1 MGLGQ
6 ALTSASTGLHAT
18 QSALSLIAG
27 NIANA
32 NTPGYVKKTST
43 LVAEAAGNI
52 TIGVRISAVNRE
64 LDTYLQRQIRTE
76 TSGGSYASTRADYYS
91 RLQDVFGQPGAAN
104 ALESVYNDFSAATQ
118 ALATSPDST
127 AARYGVLT
135 KGQTLAQHLNGMTA
149 DIQGL
154 RSDAEAGL
162 GDAVQQAN
170 DAMRQIASINLQL
183 GQANTEDATTAVL
196 RDTRDAAIDKLSTL
210 MNVKVIPTDNNKINI
225 FTTTGTQL
233 VGDTAAVLTF
243 NSQGSLSANSIW
255 NADPTKSG
263 TGTIL
268 LNTGTNTN
276 VDLIAANAFGSGK
289 IGALVEMRDHI
300 LVDAQAQVDQVAAGL
315 ASALSDHTT
324 AGTAATVLS
333 QKGFDVDVGSLLPGN
348 TAQLTYTDSTGTKHD
363 VTIMRVDDTRVLPL
377 NNNATPNPNDK
388 VVGVD
393 FSQGMASVIA
403 QISSA
408 LGTTGLKFSNPS
420 GNILRVLDDGAGGQ
434 VKVNSLSATSTV
446 TSLTSGGPEVPLFL
460 DGTTAYSGSITNLG
474 NQSTGLAGRIAIN
487 PALIADPT
495 RLVVYQTSPLTNAGD
510 STRPNF
516 LVDRLTN
523 AVLNFSPQAGVG
535 TVAAPYSS
543 TLTSY
548 MQQMISQ
555 QGDAAAN
562 AKSLNDGQQ
571 VVVNSLQQR
580 FASQSNVSIDEEM
593 SNLLKLQ
600 TAYGANARVMTAIK
614 DMLNQLM
621 QM

>member
-6 ALTSASTGLHAT
+6 ALTSASTGLQAT

-43 LVAEAAGNI
+43 LVAAAAGNL

-91 RLQDVFGQPGAAN
+91 RLQDVFGQPGADN
-104 ALESVYNDFSAATQ
+104 ALETVYNDFSSATQ
-118 ALATSPDST
+118 ALATSPDSA
-127 AARYGVLT
+127 AARYDVLT

-170 DAMRQIASINLQL
+170 DAMKQIASINIQL
-183 GQANTEDATTAVL
+183 GQSNTEDATTATL

-210 MNVKVIPTDNNKINI
+210 MNIKVIPTDNNKINI

-233 VGDTAAVLTF
+233 VGDTAATLIF
-243 NSQGSLSANSIW
+243 NSQGSLSANSAW
-255 NADPTKSG
+255 NADPTKSS

-268 LNTGTNTN
+268 LNSGTNTN
-276 VDLIAANAFGSGK
+276 VDLIAANAFGSGT
-289 IGALVEMRDHI
+289 IGALVEMRDHT
-300 LVDAQAQVDQVAAGL
+300 LVDAQAQVDQIAAGL

-324 AGTAATVLS
+324 AGTPATNLS
-333 QKGFDVDVGSLLPGN
+333 QNGFDVDVGSLLPGN
-348 TAQLTYTDSTGTKHD
+348 TAQLTYTDNTGAKHD
-363 VTIMRVDDTRVLPL
+363 ITIMRVDDTRVLPL
-377 NNNATPNPNDK
+377 SNTATPNPNDK

-393 FSQGMASVIA
+393 FSKGMASVIA
-403 QISSA
+403 QINSA
-408 LGTTGLKFSNPS
+408 VGTTGLKFSNPS
-420 GNILRVLDDGAGGQ
+420 GNTLRVLDDGAGGQ
-434 VKVNSLSATSTV
+434 VRVNSLSATSTV

-460 DGTTAYSGSITNLG
+460 DGTTPYSGSITNLG

-495 RLVVYQTSPLTNAGD
+495 RLVVYQTSPLTAAGD

-523 AVLNFSPQAGVG
+523 GVLNFSPQAGVG
-535 TVAAPYSS
+535 TVAAPYVS

-562 AKSLNDGQQ
+562 ADSLNQGQQ
-571 VVVNSLQQR
+571 VVVNTLQQR
-580 FASQSNVSIDEEM
+580 FADESNVNIDEEM

-600 TAYGANARVMTAIK
+600 TAYGANARVMTTIK
-614 DMLNQLM
+614 DMLAQLM

>member
-6 ALTSASTGLHAT
+6 ALTSAGTGLRAT

-32 NTPGYVKKTST
+32 ETPGYVKKTST
-43 LVAEAAGNI
+43 LVASAAGNL
-52 TIGVRISAVNRE
+52 TIGVRISSVNRE
-64 LDTYLQRQIRTE
+64 LDQYLQRQIRTE
-76 TSGGSYASTRADYYS
+76 TSGGNYASTRADYYS

-104 ALESVYNDFSAATQ
+104 ALESVFNDFSSATQ
-118 ALATSPDST
+118 SLATSPDSA

-135 KGQTLAQHLNGMTA
+135 TAQTLAQHLNGMTA

-183 GQANTEDATTAVL
+183 GQANVEDATTAVL

-210 MNVKVIPTDNNKINI
+210 MNIKVIPTDNNKINI
-225 FTTTGTQL
+225 FTNSGTQL

-243 NSQGSLSANSIW
+243 NSQGSLSANSLW

-268 LNTGTNTN
+268 LHTGTNTS

-300 LVDAQAQVDQVAAGL
+300 LVDAQAQVDQIAAGL
-315 ASALSDHTT
+315 ARALSDRTT
-324 AGTAATVLS
+324 AGTPATS
-333 QKGFDVDVGSLLPGN
+333 GGQTGFDVDVGSLLPGN
-348 TAQLTYTDSTGTKHD
+348 TVQLSYTDSTGATKQ

-377 NNNATPNPNDK
+377 DNNATPNPNDK

-393 FSQGMASVIA
+393 FSQGMGSVIA
-403 QISSA
+403 QISAA

-420 GNILRVLDDGAGGQ
+420 GTTLRVLDDGAGGQ
-434 VKVNSLSATSTV
+434 VDVNALSATSTV
-446 TSLTSGGPEVPLFL
+446 TSLTSGGAEVPLFL
-460 DGTTAYSGSITNLG
+460 DGTNPYSGAITNLG
-474 NQSTGLAGRIAIN
+474 NQSTGLAGRIAVN

-523 AVLNFSPQAGVG
+523 GVLDFSPQAGVG
-535 TVAAPYSS
+535 TVSAPYSS

-555 QGDAAAN
+555 QGDAAEN
-562 AKSLNDGQQ
+562 ADSLNQGQQ

-580 FASQSNVSIDEEM
+580 FADQSSVNIDEEM
-593 SNLLKLQ
+593 ANLLKLQ
-600 TAYGANARVMTAIK
+600 TAYGANARVMSAIK
-614 DMLNQLM
+614 DMLNQLL

>member
-1 MGLGQ
+1 
-6 ALTSASTGLHAT
+6 
-18 QSALSLIAG
+18 
-27 NIANA
+27 
-32 NTPGYVKKTST
+32 
-43 LVAEAAGNI
+43 
-52 TIGVRISAVNRE
+52 
-64 LDTYLQRQIRTE
+64 
-76 TSGGSYASTRADYYS
+76 
-91 RLQDVFGQPGAAN
+91 
-104 ALESVYNDFSAATQ
+104 
-118 ALATSPDST
+118 
-127 AARYGVLT
+127 
-135 KGQTLAQHLNGMTA
+135 
-149 DIQGL
+149 L

-210 MNVKVIPTDNNKINI
+210 MNIKVIPTDNNKINI
-225 FTTTGTQL
+225 FTTSGTQL
-233 VGDTAAVLTF
+233 VGDTAAVMTF
-243 NSQGSLSANSIW
+243 NSQGSLSASSIW

-268 LNTGTNTN
+268 LNTGTNTS
-276 VDLIAANAFGSGK
+276 VDMIAANAFTSGK
-289 IGALVEMRDHI
+289 IGALIEMRDHI

-315 ASALSDHTT
+315 ARALSDHTT
-324 AGTAATVLS
+324 AGTPATS
-333 QKGFDVDVGSLLPGN
+333 GAQTGFDVDVGSLLPGN
-348 TAQLTYTDSTGTKHD
+348 TVQLSYTDSTGATKQ

-377 NNNATPNPNDK
+377 SNNATANPNDK

-393 FSQGMASVIA
+393 FSQGMGSVIA

-420 GNILRVLDDGAGGQ
+420 GNTLRVLDDGAGGQ
-434 VKVNSLSATSTV
+434 VDVNSLSATSTV
-446 TSLTSGGPEVPLFL
+446 TSLTSGGAEVPLFL
-460 DGTTAYSGSITNLG
+460 DGTTPYSGSITNLG

-487 PALIADPT
+487 PALLADPT

-523 AVLNFSPQAGVG
+523 GVLDFSPQAGVG
-535 TVAAPYSS
+535 TTSAPYSS
-543 TLTSY
+543 TLISY

-555 QGDAAAN
+555 QGDAASN
-562 AKSLNDGQQ
+562 ADSLNQGQQ
-571 VVVNSLQQR
+571 IVVNSLQQR
-580 FASQSNVSIDEEM
+580 FADQSNVNIDEEM

-600 TAYGANARVMTAIK
+600 TAYGANARVMSAIK
-614 DMLNQLM
+614 DMLNQLL